1 MTSSSGTWGRA
12 ISSRSA
18 HTGHTLEERFDTF
31 NGMCFEGALPRIP
44 IKLSNARSFVGRLQ
58 YRPVRDW
65 RGRTVRRE
73 DFVLRI
79 STRFDLPEA
88 EVEDTLIHEMI
99 HYWIAWKG
107 IKDTSTHGRE
117 FRLIMKEI
125 NALHDRHLTISHKS
139 TPEEQDRD
147 TRVRDHW
154 FCVSQLADGRT
165 AITVAAS
172 TYVSRIRRAFRWS
185 PTVRSQTWYTSTD
198 PWFNR
203 FPRCRSP
210 KLFPVE
216 IETLRLHLVDAEA
229 L

>member
-1 MTSSSGTWGRA
+1 MTPTVEY
-12 ISSRSA
+12 
-18 HTGHTLEERFDTF
+18 LEERFDTF
-31 NGMCFEGALPRIP
+31 NEMCFDGALPRIP
-44 IKLSNARSFVGRLQ
+44 VKLSGARSFVGRLT

-65 RGRTVRRE
+65 RGRVVRCE

-79 STRFDLPEA
+79 SKRFDLSEA
-88 EVEDTLIHEMI
+88 EIEDTLIHEMI
-99 HYWIAWKG
+99 HYWIAYTG
-107 IKDTSTHGRE
+107 LRDSSTHGKL
-117 FRLIMKEI
+117 FRAKMKEI
-125 NALHDRHLTISHKS
+125 NKLHGRHLTISHKS

-147 TRVRDHW
+147 THVSTHY
-154 FCVSQLADGRT
+154 FCVSQLVDGRT
-165 AITVAAS
+165 ALTVAAS

>member
-1 MTSSSGTWGRA
+1 MTPT
-12 ISSRSA
+12 IEY
-18 HTGHTLEERFDTF
+18 LEERFDTF
-31 NGMCFEGALPRIP
+31 NRMCFDGALPRIP
-44 IKLSNARSFVGRLQ
+44 IKLSHARTFVGRLI

-65 RGRTVRRE
+65 RGRVVRRE

-79 STRFDLPEA
+79 STYFDLPEA
-88 EVEDTLIHEMI
+88 EIEDTLIHEMI

-165 AITVAAS
+165 ALTVAAQPCIA
-172 TYVSRIRRAFRWS
+172 RIRRAFRWS
-185 PTVRSQTWYTSTD
+185 PTIRSQAWYHSRD

-203 FPRCRSP
+203 YPHCRSP
-210 KLFPVE
+210 KIFPIDPAV
-216 IETLRLHLVDAEA
+216 LQPHLDGAE
-229 L
+229 LL